1 MKKAEIISELHA
13 RGELWANE
21 SYSKAQLEN
30 YLNETKEAESMTAEE
45 LLAKINSRKVG
56 A

>member
-1 MKKAEIISELHA
+1 MKKAEIIRELHSK
-13 RGELWANE
+13 GEFWANE
-21 SYSKAQLEN
+21 SYSKAQLET
-30 YLNETKEAESMTAEE
+30 YLNELKEAESMTADE